1 MQDKPEKCIVDS
13 QGNAIKKDKSIKQ
26 FLTDNTKNILTL
38 LLTSGIAGLVIKI
51 VKEAVAYKYAGSCA
65 DFYGADRRYFSGIEV
80 LEYKWFYICS
90 LIFLLVYITVC
101 LYASKKTTSKAGDI
115 GMFIV
120 LVIMLCFANILFN
133 ICTVSFAHWEWMRHW
148 ADQYAWGIMLLISS
162 VILAYFLS
170 LRSVIC
176 RWKGYKWPG
185 YKWPEKILLA
195 VASMIVIINIAVSI
209 KSVLTINISDKKKYE
224 VIEGNRAIV
233 SCYEGKFV
241 IMDCKIQGETL
252 VLNKGTYRLEEMT
265 GKSIRYHQYEKVVC
279 E

>member
-1 MQDKPEKCIVDS
+1 
-13 QGNAIKKDKSIKQ
+13 
-26 FLTDNTKNILTL
+26 
-38 LLTSGIAGLVIKI
+38 
-51 VKEAVAYKYAGSCA
+51 
-65 DFYGADRRYFSGIEV
+65 
-80 LEYKWFYICS
+80 
-90 LIFLLVYITVC
+90 
-101 LYASKKTTSKAGDI
+101 
-115 GMFIV
+115 MFIV

-133 ICTVSFAHWEWMRHW
+133 ICTVSFAHWDWMRHW

-162 VILAYFLS
+162 AILAYFLS

-176 RWKGYKWPG
+176 RWKG

-241 IMDCKIQGETL
+241 VMDCKIQGETL

-265 GKSIRYHQYEKVVC
+265 GKSICYHQYEKVVC
-279 E
+279 D

>member
-1 MQDKPEKCIVDS
+1 MQDKQEKCIVDS
-13 QGNAIKKDKSIKQ
+13 QGSAIKKDKSVKQ
-26 FLTDNTKNILTL
+26 FLTDNAKNILTL

-65 DFYGADRRYFSGIEV
+65 DFYGADRRYFSGMEV

-90 LIFLLVYITVC
+90 LLLLFVYITVC
-101 LYASKKTTSKAGDI
+101 LYASKKTNSKAGDI
-115 GMFIV
+115 RMFII
-120 LVIMLCFANILFN
+120 LAIMLCFVNMVYIL
-133 ICTVSFAHWEWMRHW
+133 CTVSFAYWDWMRHW
-148 ADQYAWGIMLLISS
+148 ADQYAWGLMLLISS

-176 RWKGYKWPG
+176 KWKE

-195 VASMIVIINIAVSI
+195 VASMIVIINIAVGI
-209 KSVLTINISDKKKYE
+209 TSVLTIDISNKKNYE

-241 IMDCKIQGETL
+241 VMDCKIQGETL
-252 VLNKGTYRLEEMT
+252 ILNKGTYRLEEMT

-279 E
+279 D

>member
-26 FLTDNTKNILTL
+26 FLTDNANNILTL

-51 VKEAVAYKYAGSCA
+51 VKVAVAYKYAGSCA
-65 DFYGADRRYFSGIEV
+65 DFYGADRRYFSGMEV

-90 LIFLLVYITVC
+90 LLLLLVYITVC
-101 LYASKKTTSKAGDI
+101 LYAIKKTNSKAGDKR
-115 GMFIV
+115 MFII
-120 LVIMLCFANILFN
+120 LAIMLCFANILFN

-176 RWKGYKWPG
+176 RWKGYKWP
-185 YKWPEKILLA
+185 EKILLA

-209 KSVLTINISDKKKYE
+209 KSVLTIDISDKKKYE

>member
-26 FLTDNTKNILTL
+26 FLTDNANNILTL

-51 VKEAVAYKYAGSCA
+51 VKVAVAYKYAGSCA
-65 DFYGADRRYFSGIEV
+65 DFYGADRRYFSGMEV

-90 LIFLLVYITVC
+90 LLLLLVYITVC
-101 LYASKKTTSKAGDI
+101 LYAIKKTNSKAGDKR
-115 GMFIV
+115 MFII
-120 LVIMLCFANILFN
+120 LAIMLCFANILFN

-176 RWKGYKWPG
+176 RWKG

>member
-13 QGNAIKKDKSIKQ
+13 QGNAIKKDKNIKQ
-26 FLTDNTKNILTL
+26 FLTDSTKKILSV
-38 LLTSGIAGLVIKI
+38 LLTSGIAGVVIGI
-51 VKEAVAYKYAGSCA
+51 FKENVIYDYANSCA
-65 DFYGADRRYFSGIEV
+65 SFYGVDKRYFSGIEIV
-80 LEYKWFYICS
+80 QDK
-90 LIFLLVYITVC
+90 LVYIIALLVIVVGLAVWFLLPC
-101 LYASKKTTSKAGDI
+101 GKKKTNGKTEAI
-115 GMFIV
+115 IMFITIVSV
-120 LVIMLCFANILFN
+120 LSSVNMLCISC
-133 ICTVSFAHWEWMRHW
+133 IVSFTHWDWMRHW
-148 ADQYAWGIMLLISS
+148 ANQYIWGIMLFISS

-176 RWKGYKWPG
+176 RWEG

-195 VASMIVIINIAVSI
+195 VALMIVIINIAVSI
-209 KSVLTINISDKKKYE
+209 TSVLTIDISNKKKYE

-241 IMDCKIQGETL
+241 VMDCKIQGETL

>member
-13 QGNAIKKDKSIKQ
+13 QGNAFKKDKNIKQ

-38 LLTSGIAGLVIKI
+38 LLTSGIAGIVIKV
-51 VKEAVAYKYAGSCA
+51 VKVAVAYKYAGSCA

-80 LEYKWFYICS
+80 LKYKWFYICS
-90 LIFLLVYITVC
+90 LLFLLVYITVC

-115 GMFIV
+115 GMFII
-120 LVIMLCFANILFN
+120 LAIMLYFVNILFN
-133 ICTVSFAHWEWMRHW
+133 HCTVSFAPWDWIRHW
-148 ADQYAWGIMLLISS
+148 ADQYAWWIALLSSS

-176 RWKGYKWPG
+176 RWEG

-195 VASMIVIINIAVSI
+195 VALMIVIINIAVSI
-209 KSVLTINISDKKKYE
+209 TSVLTIDISNKKKYE

-241 IMDCKIQGETL
+241 VMDCKIQGETL

-279 E
+279 G

>member
-26 FLTDNTKNILTL
+26 FLTDNANNILTL

-51 VKEAVAYKYAGSCA
+51 VKVAVAYKYAGSCA
-65 DFYGADRRYFSGIEV
+65 DFYGADRRYFSGMEV

-90 LIFLLVYITVC
+90 LLLLLVYITVC
-101 LYASKKTTSKAGDI
+101 LYAIKKTNSKAGDKR
-115 GMFIV
+115 MFII
-120 LVIMLCFANILFN
+120 LAIMLCFANILFN

-148 ADQYAWGIMLLISS
+148 ADQYAWGVMLLISS

-176 RWKGYKWPG
+176 RWKG

>member
-13 QGNAIKKDKSIKQ
+13 QGNVIKKDKNIKQ

-51 VKEAVAYKYAGSCA
+51 VKEAVSYKYAGSCA

-90 LIFLLVYITVC
+90 LLFLLVYITVC

-133 ICTVSFAHWEWMRHW
+133 ICTVSFAHWDWMRHW

-162 VILAYFLS
+162 AILAYFLS

-176 RWKGYKWPG
+176 RWKG

-241 IMDCKIQGETL
+241 VMDCKIQGETL

-265 GKSIRYHQYEKVVC
+265 GKSICYHQYEKVVC
-279 E
+279 D

>member
-176 RWKGYKWPG
+176 RWKGYKWP
-185 YKWPEKILLA
+185 EKILLA

>member
-26 FLTDNTKNILTL
+26 FLTDNTNYILTL
-38 LLTSGIAGLVIKI
+38 LLTSGIVGIVIKI
-51 VKEAVAYKYAGSCA
+51 VKAAITYEYAGSSA
-65 DFYGADRRYFSGIEV
+65 DFYGADRRYFSGMEV

-90 LIFLLVYITVC
+90 LLLLLVYITVC
-101 LYASKKTTSKAGDI
+101 LYASKKTNSKVGDI

-120 LVIMLCFANILFN
+120 LVIMLCFANI
-133 ICTVSFAHWEWMRHW
+133 
-148 ADQYAWGIMLLISS
+148 
-162 VILAYFLS
+162 
-170 LRSVIC
+170 
-176 RWKGYKWPG
+176 
-185 YKWPEKILLA
+185 
-195 VASMIVIINIAVSI
+195 
-209 KSVLTINISDKKKYE
+209 KKKYE

-241 IMDCKIQGETL
+241 VMDCKIQGETL

>member
-26 FLTDNTKNILTL
+26 FLTDNTNNILTL
-38 LLTSGIAGLVIKI
+38 LLTSGIVGIVIKI
-51 VKEAVAYKYAGSCA
+51 VKAAVTYEYAGSCA
-65 DFYGADRRYFSGIEV
+65 DFYGADRRYFSGMEV

-90 LIFLLVYITVC
+90 LLLLLVYITVC
-101 LYASKKTTSKAGDI
+101 LYASKKTNSKAGDI

-133 ICTVSFAHWEWMRHW
+133 ICTVSFAHWDWMKHW
-148 ADQYAWGIMLLISS
+148 ADHYVWWSALLSS
-162 VILAYFLS
+162 GVFLAYFLS

-176 RWKGYKWPG
+176 RWKG

-241 IMDCKIQGETL
+241 VMDCKIQGETL

>member
-115 GMFIV
+115 GMFII
-120 LVIMLCFANILFN
+120 LAIMLYFVNILFN
-133 ICTVSFAHWEWMRHW
+133 HCTVSFASRDWMKYW
-148 ADQYAWGIMLLISS
+148 ANQYAWGIMLLISS

-176 RWKGYKWPG
+176 RWKG

-241 IMDCKIQGETL
+241 VMDCKIQGETL
-252 VLNKGTYRLEEMT
+252 VLNKGTYRLEEMA

-279 E
+279 D

>member
-26 FLTDNTKNILTL
+26 FLTDNANNILTL
-38 LLTSGIAGLVIKI
+38 LLTSGIAGIVIKV
-51 VKEAVAYKYAGSCA
+51 VKAAVTYEYAGSCA
-65 DFYGADRRYFSGIEV
+65 DFYGADRRYFSGMEV

-90 LIFLLVYITVC
+90 LLLLLVYITVC

-115 GMFIV
+115 GMFII
-120 LVIMLCFANILFN
+120 LAIMLYFVNILSN
-133 ICTVSFAHWEWMRHW
+133 HCTVSFASRDWMKYW
-148 ADQYAWGIMLLISS
+148 ANQYAWGIMLLISS

-176 RWKGYKWPG
+176 RWKG

-241 IMDCKIQGETL
+241 VMDCKIQGETL
-252 VLNKGTYRLEEMT
+252 VLNKGTYRLEEMA

-279 E
+279 D

>member
-1 MQDKPEKCIVDS
+1 MQDKPGKCIGDS
-13 QGNAIKKDKSIKQ
+13 QGNAIKKDKNIKQ
-26 FLTDNTKNILTL
+26 FLTDSTKKILTV
-38 LLTSGIAGLVIKI
+38 LLTSGIAGVVMEIFKEKVI
-51 VKEAVAYKYAGSCA
+51 YDYANSCA
-65 DFYGADRRYFSGIEV
+65 SFYGVDKRYFSGIEMV
-80 LEYKWFYICS
+80 EDK
-90 LIFLLVYITVC
+90 LVYIIALLVVVVGLAVWLLLPC
-101 LYASKKTTSKAGDI
+101 GKKKTNGKAEAI
-115 GMFIV
+115 IMFITIVSV
-120 LVIMLCFANILFN
+120 LFSVNTLCILC
-133 ICTVSFAHWEWMRHW
+133 IVSFAHCDWMKYW

-176 RWKGYKWPG
+176 KWKE

-195 VASMIVIINIAVSI
+195 IASMIVIINIAVSI

-241 IMDCKIQGETL
+241 VMDCKIQGETL

>member
-176 RWKGYKWPG
+176 KWKEYKG
-185 YKWPEKILLA
+185 PEKILLA
-195 VASMIVIINIAVSI
+195 VASMIVIINIAVGI
-209 KSVLTINISDKKKYE
+209 TSVLTIDISDKKKYE
-224 VIEGNRAIV
+224 VIEDNRAVV

-241 IMDCKIQGETL
+241 VMDCKIQGETL
-252 VLNKGTYRLEEMT
+252 ILNKGTYRLEEMT

>member
-26 FLTDNTKNILTL
+26 FLTDNANNILTL

-51 VKEAVAYKYAGSCA
+51 VKVAVAYKYAGSCA
-65 DFYGADRRYFSGIEV
+65 DFYGADRRYFSGMEV

-90 LIFLLVYITVC
+90 LLLLLVYITVC
-101 LYASKKTTSKAGDI
+101 LYAIKKTNSKAGDKR
-115 GMFIV
+115 MFII
-120 LVIMLCFANILFN
+120 LAIMLCFANILFN

-176 RWKGYKWPG
+176 RWKGYKWP
-185 YKWPEKILLA
+185 EKILLA

-209 KSVLTINISDKKKYE
+209 KSVLTIDISNKKKYE

-241 IMDCKIQGETL
+241 VMDCKIQGETL

-265 GKSIRYHQYEKVVC
+265 GKSISYHQYEKVVC

>member
-13 QGNAIKKDKSIKQ
+13 QGNAIKKDKNIKQ
-26 FLTDNTKNILTL
+26 FLTDSTKNILTV
-38 LLTSGIAGLVIKI
+38 LLTSGIAGVVLEIFKEKVIY
-51 VKEAVAYKYAGSCA
+51 EYANSCA
-65 DFYGADRRYFSGIEV
+65 SFYGVDKRYFSGIEMV
-80 LEYKWFYICS
+80 EDK
-90 LIFLLVYITVC
+90 LVYIIALLVVVVGLAVWFLLSC
-101 LYASKKTTSKAGDI
+101 GKKKTNGKAEAI
-115 GMFIV
+115 IMFITIVSV
-120 LVIMLCFANILFN
+120 LSSVNMLCIL
-133 ICTVSFAHWEWMRHW
+133 CTVSFAPWDWMSHW
-148 ADQYAWGIMLLISS
+148 ADQYAWWIALLSSS

-176 RWKGYKWPG
+176 RWKGYKC
-185 YKWPEKILLA
+185 PEKILLA
-195 VASMIVIINIAVSI
+195 VASMIVIINIAVGI
-209 KSVLTINISDKKKYE
+209 TSVLTIDISNKKKYE

-241 IMDCKIQGETL
+241 VMDCKIQGEIL